1 MRAVRLVAA
10 GTPLVASDIAEPTPV
25 AGEALVDVAAAGI
38 CRSDAHYRSGRP
50 KAPPVPRTLGH
61 EIAGTIRTVTGS
73 SATPLRPGDRVVV
86 HYQVSCG
93 ACEPCRRGVEQFCPD
108 GAMIGNQLDGGFA
121 EAVAVPVR
129 NLVPVPDEL
138 DLTHAAVLACSAA
151 TVMHALRRTRM
162 RRGDRVAVFG
172 LGGLGMSAVQIAR
185 ALGADRVFGV
195 DVNPAKLE
203 LAASLGAIPVDPD
216 DPVGTIR
223 AAGGVDVSL
232 ELVGLPETTVQA
244 IEALRWRGRAGLVGL
259 SEQPATI
266 HPYFDLIGAEAE
278 VLGVMDHHESD
289 LRDVIDL
296 AAAGAL
302 DLEAIVSRTVPL
314 DAAAINATLDG
325 LERNGDTVRTVVV
338 PGAAPLGST

>member
-1 MRAVRLVAA
+1 
-10 GTPLVASDIAEPTPV
+10 
-25 AGEALVDVAAAGI
+25 
-38 CRSDAHYRSGRP
+38 
-50 KAPPVPRTLGH
+50 
-61 EIAGTIRTVTGS
+61 
-73 SATPLRPGDRVVV
+73 
-86 HYQVSCG
+86 
-93 ACEPCRRGVEQFCPD
+93 
-108 GAMIGNQLDGGFA
+108 
-121 EAVAVPVR
+121 
-129 NLVPVPDEL
+129 
-138 DLTHAAVLACSAA
+138 
-151 TVMHALRRTRM
+151 MHALRRTRM

-302 DLEAIVSRTVPL
+302 DLEAIVSRTVAL